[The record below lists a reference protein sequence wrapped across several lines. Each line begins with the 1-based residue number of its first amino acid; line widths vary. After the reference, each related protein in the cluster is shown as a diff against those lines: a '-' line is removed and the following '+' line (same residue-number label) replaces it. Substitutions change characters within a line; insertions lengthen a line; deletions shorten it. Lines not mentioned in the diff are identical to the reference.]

1 MNFKHVYMD
10 RIAAAARE
18 VSAVVG
24 EKLYMDGSC
33 AVVYMDGSCSGE
45 CSGGECSTW
54 MEAVQW

>member
-1 MNFKHVYMD
+1 MD

-24 EKLYMDGSC
+24 EKQYMDGSC
-33 AVVYMDGSCSGE
+33 AVVYMDGSCCGE